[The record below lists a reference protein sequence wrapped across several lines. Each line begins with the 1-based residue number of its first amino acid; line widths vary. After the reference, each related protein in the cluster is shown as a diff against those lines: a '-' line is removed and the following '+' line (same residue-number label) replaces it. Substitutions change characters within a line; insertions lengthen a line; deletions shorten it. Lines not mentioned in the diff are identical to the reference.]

1 MKNHRLFLSTIL
13 TLFTL
18 SVCAQAE
25 RIQKRDYNKYANYD
39 ESKVPAYILP
49 DALLCSD
56 GTRVTTVEEWE
67 QKRRPELFQLF
78 SHSENGG
85 YHADL

>member
-39 ESKVPAYILP
+39 EGS
-49 DALLCSD
+49 
-56 GTRVTTVEEWE
+56 REFE
-67 QKRRPELFQLF
+67 QKASARIL
-78 SHSENGG
+78 
-85 YHADL
+85 